1 MFQLFHFLHRSF
13 ILRQGKVI
21 SLYAQHLD
29 INPFLLTK
37 FRQISSLPCNCF
49 IFLFADRLC
58 KSHLLQCL
66 SQTIACFHA
75 CFIAIRNRNI
85 INVQVWRCFIQVHNT
100 IKQIQIGITLLK
112 RFCILLQYFNSCL
125 CLLSKLS
132 ICTHHRSVILFA
144 YLNDILVEC
153 LFFITGILYFF
164 QIIFLSTILTLLS
177 CIILHKCLP
186 KAFLIRLFQRFLYI
200 NSVPSCPFG
209 YHIITDKL
217 SVIMCQMSL
226 SLWKRNCF
234 CSQSFYLL
242 SSSNAL
248 NAPHLSLLCQ

>member
-1 MFQLFHFLHRSF
+1 M
-13 ILRQGKVI
+13 
-21 SLYAQHLD
+21 
-29 INPFLLTK
+29 
-37 FRQISSLPCNCF
+37 
-49 IFLFADRLC
+49 
-58 KSHLLQCL
+58 
-66 SQTIACFHA
+66 
-75 CFIAIRNRNI
+75 
-85 INVQVWRCFIQVHNT
+85 QVRRCFIQVHNT
-100 IKQIQIGITLLK
+100 IKQIQIGITFLK
-112 RFCILLQYFNSCL
+112 CFCILLQYFNGCF
-125 CLLSKLS
+125 CLLCKIS

-153 LFFITGILYFF
+153 LFFITRILYFF

-226 SLWKRNCF
+226 SHWKRNCF

-248 NAPHLSLLCQ
+248 NAVLLGTFSNINSSRSIASSAGSFVTFVKSNSLLVLTQASKHKSLSEGSARLLPALWLTYLP